1 MLRTQELFEGADGAF
16 VQDVDGNTFLDGK
29 NSGKGADL
37 SDILLTTLECI
48 GLMTGDKLFL
58 EQNKRALEQRK

>member
-1 MLRTQELFEGADGAF
+1 MGRELELYKKLNDNIRVSERLRSEISKSI
-16 VQDVDGNTFLDGK
+16 K
-29 NSGKGADL
+29 NGADL

-58 EQNKRALEQRK
+58 KQNKRALEQKT